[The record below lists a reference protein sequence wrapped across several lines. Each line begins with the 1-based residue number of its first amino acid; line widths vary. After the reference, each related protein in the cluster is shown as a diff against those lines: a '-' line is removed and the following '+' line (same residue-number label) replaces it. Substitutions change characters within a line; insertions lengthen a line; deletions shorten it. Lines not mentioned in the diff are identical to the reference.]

1 MKDKLEQMKNFK
13 YQNPEELRVFEFGD
27 EEYTECLKTK
37 KESEDKLEEEQKH
50 LSEWESLTL
59 RTSVSTITSWEFK
72 EMAVKLDS
80 KFKFKVNSNM
90 LEINEL
96 RESCN
101 DARKK
106 SMSVIQSYL
115 KIIEACDE
123 NLKLMDEWNRFLDHW
138 IKEEVGNLVL

>member
-1 MKDKLEQMKNFK
+1 MQSKIEQMKNFK

-90 LEINEL
+90 LETNEL

-106 SMSVIQSYL
+106 SVSVIQSHL

-123 NLKLMDEWNRFLDHW
+123 NLKLMDEWNKFLDDW
-138 IKEEVGNLVL
+138 IKKEVADEE

>member
-1 MKDKLEQMKNFK
+1 MKDRLEQMKNFK

-37 KESEDKLEEEQKH
+37 KESEDKLEEEQKY

-59 RTSVSTITSWEFK
+59 RTSVSTIQSWELK
-72 EMAVKLDS
+72 EIAVKLDS

-90 LEINEL
+90 LETNEL

-106 SMSVIQSYL
+106 SMSVIQSHVN
-115 KIIEACDE
+115 IIEACDE

-138 IKEEVGNLVL
+138 IKREVANEA

>member
-1 MKDKLEQMKNFK
+1 MKDKLEQMKTFK

-27 EEYTECLKTK
+27 EEYAECLKTK

-59 RTSVSTITSWEFK
+59 RTSVSTIQSWELK
-72 EMAVKLDS
+72 EIAVELDS
-80 KFKFKVNSNM
+80 KFKFQVNSTM
-90 LEINEL
+90 LETNEL

-101 DARKK
+101 DARKE
-106 SMSVIQSYL
+106 SMSVIQSHL

-123 NLKLMDEWNRFLDHW
+123 NLKLMDEWNKFLDHW
-138 IKEEVGNLVL
+138 IKKEDFDEA

>member
-1 MKDKLEQMKNFK
+1 MQSKIEQMKNFK

-37 KESEDKLEEEQKH
+37 KESEEKLEEEQKH

-106 SMSVIQSYL
+106 SMSVIQSHVN
-115 KIIEACDE
+115 IIEACDE

-138 IKEEVGNLVL
+138 IKREVANEA

>member
-1 MKDKLEQMKNFK
+1 MKDKLEQMKTFK

-27 EEYTECLKTK
+27 EEYAECLKTK
-37 KESEDKLEEEQKH
+37 KESEDKLEEEQKR

-59 RTSVSTITSWEFK
+59 RTSVSTIQSWELK
-72 EMAVKLDS
+72 EIAVELDS
-80 KFKFKVNSNM
+80 KFKFQVNSTM
-90 LEINEL
+90 LETNEL

-101 DARKK
+101 DARKE
-106 SMSVIQSYL
+106 SMSVIQSHL

-138 IKEEVGNLVL
+138 IKKEDFDEA

>member
-1 MKDKLEQMKNFK
+1 MQSKIEQMKNFK

-37 KESEDKLEEEQKH
+37 KESEEKLEEEQKH

-106 SMSVIQSYL
+106 SMSVIQSHL

-138 IKEEVGNLVL
+138 IKKEVFDEA

>member
-1 MKDKLEQMKNFK
+1 MQSKIEQMKNFK

-59 RTSVSTITSWEFK
+59 RTSVSTIQSWELK
-72 EMAVKLDS
+72 EIAVKLDS

-90 LEINEL
+90 LEIDEL

-106 SMSVIQSYL
+106 SMSVIQSHVN
-115 KIIEACDE
+115 IIEACDE

-138 IKEEVGNLVL
+138 IKREVANEA

>member
-1 MKDKLEQMKNFK
+1 MQSKIEQMKNFK

-59 RTSVSTITSWEFK
+59 RTSVSTIQSWELK
-72 EMAVKLDS
+72 EIAVKLDS

-90 LEINEL
+90 LETDEL

-106 SMSVIQSYL
+106 SMSVIQSHVN
-115 KIIEACDE
+115 IIEACDE

-138 IKEEVGNLVL
+138 IKREVANEA

>member
-1 MKDKLEQMKNFK
+1 MQSKIEQMKNFK

-27 EEYTECLKTK
+27 EEYAECLKTK
-37 KESEDKLEEEQKH
+37 KESEEKLEEEQKH

-59 RTSVSTITSWEFK
+59 RTSVSTIQSWELK
-72 EMAVKLDS
+72 EIAVKLDS

>member
-1 MKDKLEQMKNFK
+1 MKDRLEQMKNFK
-13 YQNPEELRVFEFGD
+13 YQNPEELRVLEFGD
-27 EEYTECLKTK
+27 EKYAECLIIK
-37 KESEDKLEEEQKH
+37 KESEEKLEEEQKH

-59 RTSVSTITSWEFK
+59 RTSVSTIQSWELK
-72 EMAVKLDS
+72 EIAVKLDS

-106 SMSVIQSYL
+106 SMSVIQSHL

-138 IKEEVGNLVL
+138 IKREVANEA

>member
-1 MKDKLEQMKNFK
+1 MQSKIEQMKNFK

-50 LSEWESLTL
+50 LSKWESLTL
-59 RTSVSTITSWEFK
+59 RTSVSTIQSWELK
-72 EMAVKLDS
+72 EIAVKLDS

-90 LEINEL
+90 LETDEL

-106 SMSVIQSYL
+106 SMSVIQSHVN
-115 KIIEACDE
+115 IIEACDE

-138 IKEEVGNLVL
+138 IKREVANEA

>member
-1 MKDKLEQMKNFK
+1 MQSKIEQMKNFK

-59 RTSVSTITSWEFK
+59 RTSVSTIQSWELK
-72 EMAVKLDS
+72 EIAVKLDS
-80 KFKFKVNSNM
+80 KFKFKANSNM
-90 LEINEL
+90 LETDEL

-106 SMSVIQSYL
+106 SMSVIQSHVN
-115 KIIEACDE
+115 IIEACDE

-138 IKEEVGNLVL
+138 IKREVANEA

>member
-1 MKDKLEQMKNFK
+1 MQSKIEQMKNFK

-37 KESEDKLEEEQKH
+37 KESEDKLEEEKKY

-59 RTSVSTITSWEFK
+59 RTSVSTIQSWELK
-72 EMAVKLDS
+72 EIAVKLDS

-90 LEINEL
+90 LETDEL

-106 SMSVIQSYL
+106 SMSVIQSHVN
-115 KIIEACDE
+115 IIEACDE

-138 IKEEVGNLVL
+138 IKKEVLDEA

>member
-1 MKDKLEQMKNFK
+1 MKDRLEQMKNFK

-106 SMSVIQSYL
+106 SMSVIQSHVN
-115 KIIEACDE
+115 IIEACDE

-138 IKEEVGNLVL
+138 IKKEVADEA

>member
-1 MKDKLEQMKNFK
+1 MKDRLEQMKNFK
-13 YQNPEELRVFEFGD
+13 YQNPEELRVLEFGD
-27 EEYTECLKTK
+27 EKYAECLKIK
-37 KESEDKLEEEQKH
+37 KESEEKLEEEQKH

-59 RTSVSTITSWEFK
+59 RTSVSTIQSWELK
-72 EMAVKLDS
+72 EIAVKLDS

-106 SMSVIQSYL
+106 SMSVIQSHL

-138 IKEEVGNLVL
+138 IKREVANEA